1 MIDERAQPT
10 LALERRIGRLLI
22 ALTYVSVG
30 LLLGGVVLMAT
41 AGTSPLSGGPA
52 LNLAKLPETI
62 AGLDP
67 AAFLWLGILTVIAT
81 PVSQVALAAVA
92 YARNGDRT
100 MVGIELAIL
109 AIMAIGVVTAVAGTV

>member
-1 MIDERAQPT
+1 MDERAQRT

-30 LLLGGVVLMAT
+30 LLVVGVVLMVI
-41 AGTSPLSGGPA
+41 GGISPLSGGPG
-52 LNLAKLPETI
+52 LDLTGFPETI

-81 PVSQVALAAVA
+81 PVSQVALACVA

-100 MVGIELAIL
+100 MVAIALAIL
-109 AIMAIGVVTAVAGTV
+109 AIMAVGVVTAAAGTV

>member
-1 MIDERAQPT
+1 MDERARRT

-30 LLLGGVVLMAT
+30 LLVVGVVLMVT
-41 AGTSPLSGGPA
+41 GGTSPLSGGPG
-52 LNLAKLPETI
+52 LDLAKLPETI
-62 AGLDP
+62 AALDP

-81 PVSQVALAAVA
+81 PVSQVALAGVA

-100 MVGIELAIL
+100 MVGIALAIL
-109 AIMAIGVVTAVAGTV
+109 AIMAVGVVTAAAGTV